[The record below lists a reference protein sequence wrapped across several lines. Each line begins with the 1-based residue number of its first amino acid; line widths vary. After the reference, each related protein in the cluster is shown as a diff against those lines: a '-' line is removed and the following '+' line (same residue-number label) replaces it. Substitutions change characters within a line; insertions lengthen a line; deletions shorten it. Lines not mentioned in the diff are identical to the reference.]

1 MPFVPSFLDS
11 RDPERR
17 NAPLKRLAA
26 FVEGLSSGDR
36 FIAGVLALF
45 LVFSSVYALSGV
57 RDLLLV
63 EVPSHGGSLEEG
75 VVGAPR
81 FVNPLLA
88 LSDAD
93 RDVTALVYAGLMGTN
108 GEGDLVP
115 VLAESYEI
123 SPDGHTYTFTLRPDA
138 RFSDGVAVTAED
150 VAFTVL
156 KAKDPALK
164 SPEFA
169 NWVGVSVNAVTSDT
183 VEFHLDR
190 AYAPF
195 LENTTLGI
203 LPKHLWEQETSEE
216 FPFSNLMTMPVG
228 AGPYTIE
235 SVSRDD
241 RTGIIESY
249 ELRASPDYALGEPF
263 VTHLTL
269 AFFPEAADLASAL
282 RNGSIDSAYGTPS
295 DGARSSSYS
304 RVFGVFFNS
313 SQNPLFARKEV
324 REALS
329 KAIDRTKISDETL
342 GGYATP
348 IMGPVPPG
356 SGITP
361 TPVPNGATRLSDAA
375 AVLEDAGWHYDE
387 TARAW
392 VLDGNIVLTATLKTS
407 NVPELKAVA
416 SAVKEDWESFGVPTA
431 VELYEPGDLTQ
442 NVIRPRKY
450 EALLFGMVI
459 GRDRDLYAFWDSA
472 ERNDPGLNIALYAN
486 SRVDDLL
493 EQMRTTNEPEVVAS
507 SLQEVNDTIAADY
520 PAAFVYAPRFLYAL
534 PDRLRGV
541 ALPQIASPS
550 DRFAAVEDWYLYTEK
565 VWPAFAERR

>member
-1 MPFVPSFLDS
+1 MSPRHHSFIDS
-11 RDPERR
+11 
-17 NAPLKRLAA
+17 LRLTRLSA
-26 FVEGLSSGDR
+26 FVGGLSSGDR

-45 LVFSSVYALSGV
+45 VVMSSLYALSGV

-63 EVPSHGGSLEEG
+63 EVPAHGGSLTEG
-75 VVGAPR
+75 VVGSPR

-93 RDVTALVYAGLMGTN
+93 RDMTALVYAGLMGAD
-108 GEGDLVP
+108 GEGNLVP
-115 VLAESYEI
+115 VLAERYEV
-123 SPDGHTYTFTLRPDA
+123 SPDGHTYTFTLRSDA
-138 RFSDGVAVTAED
+138 RFSDGTAVTADD
-150 VAFTVL
+150 VVFTIL

-169 NWVGVSVNAVTSDT
+169 NWVGVSVLAVTSDT

-203 LPKHLWEQETSEE
+203 LPKHLWEDESSEE
-216 FPFSNLMTMPVG
+216 FPFSSLMTMPVG
-228 AGPYTIE
+228 AGPYYVE

-249 ELRASPDYALGEPF
+249 ELRASPEYALGEPF
-263 VTHLTL
+263 VTRLSL
-269 AFFPEAADLASAL
+269 VFFPEAADLALAL
-282 RNGSIDSAYGTPS
+282 NSGSVDSAYGTPS
-295 DGARSSSYS
+295 DDARASSYS
-304 RVFGVFFNS
+304 RVFGVFWNAN
-313 SQNPLFARKEV
+313 QNPLFARKEV

-329 KAIDRTKISDETL
+329 TAIDRARITEETL
-342 GGYATP
+342 GGYAAP
-348 IMGPVPPG
+348 LAGPVPPG
-356 SGITP
+356 SGVTP
-361 TPVPNGATRLSDAA
+361 TPIPDSALRLQSATQ
-375 AVLEDAGWHYDE
+375 VLEDAGWEYSE
-387 TARAW
+387 EARAW
-392 VLDGNIVLTATLKTS
+392 VLDGDIVLTATLKTS

-416 SAVKEDWESFGVPTA
+416 SAIKEDWESFGVPTS

-459 GRDRDLYAFWDSA
+459 GRDHDLYAFWDSA
-472 ERNDPGLNIALYAN
+472 ERNDPGLNIAMYAN

-493 EQMRTTNEPEVVAS
+493 EEMRVTNDPATVAS
-507 SLQEVNDTIAADY
+507 NLQEVNDTVAADF
-520 PAAFVYAPRFLYAL
+520 PAAFVYAPRFLYTL
-534 PDRLRGV
+534 PERLRGV

-550 DRFAAVEDWYLYTEK
+550 DRFASIHNWYLYTEK
-565 VWPAFAERR
+565 VWPYFADRR